1 MVPNCLFSVVVVT
14 HCVFFLMLFNV
25 LMDLNY
31 IVTVFHIETTVSVV
45 LLACHCTEPP
55 PHIPLCVETM
65 LHGPTGGLLL
75 HCFTSNQW
83 ELFLSPGVIAMSL

>member
-55 PHIPLCVETM
+55 PTSPCVLRRCFMVLQAGCYYTA
-65 LHGPTGGLLL
+65 LLQINGSFFFHL
-75 HCFTSNQW
+75 V
-83 ELFLSPGVIAMSL
+83 L